1 MKCLDRNKR
10 TIYYALY
17 LGKTQIKD
25 ANGLVTGSERINYSV
40 PIKMR
45 VNVSA
50 QKGYSSAELFGT
62 LLDYTV
68 TAITSDMGCPI
79 DEHSV
84 VWYEKEPMAVIDGQT
99 VELPYNYV
107 VVGVSRSLNNIAY
120 ALKKV
125 TTNA

>member
-25 ANGLVTGSERINYSV
+25 ANGLVTGSEKINYSV